1 MDHNKHISFIWKTV
15 TIQKQTSYDK
25 SLKSEM
31 LRLTGI
37 FSAICYEKNI
47 QEYMLYFGI
56 HRYFPLEKVDFQ
68 Y

>member
-1 MDHNKHISFIWKTV
+1 MIIL
-15 TIQKQTSYDK
+15 K